1 LFTAK
6 LVTTVLVAVHL
17 VVAIWHG
24 NAHTALAVGLPPAK
38 NAFVIAVIVIAPVIA
53 VALLWTRFA
62 VAGLSLVA
70 LSMLGALL
78 FGVYHHF
85 VLISPDNVHHLPPGS
100 LTDRSTFAA
109 TAAALAWLELAA
121 VLYGAWCLKSVARR
135 APV

>member
-24 NAHTALAVGLPPAK
+24 NAHTVLAVALPPAK
-38 NAFVIAVIVIAPVIA
+38 YAFVIAVIVIAPVIA
-53 VALLWTRFA
+53 VALVWTRFA
-62 VAGLSLVA
+62 MVGLSLVA
-70 LSMLGALL
+70 ISMLGALL

-85 VLISPDNVHHLPPGS
+85 VLISPDNVHHLPAGSPG
-100 LTDRSTFAA
+100 DQSTFAT

-121 VLYGAWCLKSVARR
+121 VLYGTWCLRSVGRR
-135 APV
+135 APA